1 VVPVFYQLI
10 AANHEAE
17 KAEEAPRLAVIPA

>member
-10 AANHEAE
+10 AANH
-17 KAEEAPRLAVIPA
+17 KASEVEELTAQPLPA